1 MKNETTFGRKNC
13 LRALL
18 KSVLLLE
25 AVGVVFLI
33 CRIDPFVVSFLRDLL
48 SCQDLSGW
56 LKFKLFVF
64 CVVCRIFK
72 RSLVKKKLKIGN
84 MGKFFRVSPGR

>member
-13 LRALL
+13 LCALL
-18 KSVLLLE
+18 TSVLLLQ
-25 AVGVVFLI
+25 AVGVAFLF
-33 CRIDPFVVSFLRDLL
+33 CRIDPFVVSFPRDLL

-64 CVVCRIFK
+64 CVICRIFK
-72 RSLVKKKLKIGN
+72 RSLVKQNSKYELRENLNIY
-84 MGKFFRVSPGR
+84 